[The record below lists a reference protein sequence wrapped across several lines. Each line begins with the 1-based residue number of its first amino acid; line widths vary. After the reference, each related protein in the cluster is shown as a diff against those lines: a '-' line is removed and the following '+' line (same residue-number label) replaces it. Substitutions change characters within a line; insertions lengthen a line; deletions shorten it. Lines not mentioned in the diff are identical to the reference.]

1 MLKEREKSFDPP
13 TAGRINV
20 CMVAA
25 GVLMVAVS
33 LVVQYLRLTH

>member
-13 TAGRINV
+13 AAGRINV
-20 CMVAA
+20 RVVAA